1 MIHPSAMISATAKIG
16 NGVTIGPYAIVGDE
30 VTIGDGTVI
39 GPHAVIE
46 PYVEIG
52 AECQIFQFASVG
64 AVPQSLKFKG
74 EVTWTKIGNRCIIR
88 EFVTINRGTEE
99 GGGLTQIGDE
109 CLLMAYV
116 HIAHDCFLGRKVV
129 MANNAT
135 LAGHILIGDYATVG
149 GLTAIHQFVRVGDYA
164 FVGGKSVVV
173 KDIPPFV
180 LASGDRAA
188 LHGLNQVGLKRR
200 GISKQTLK
208 QLKKTYRLIFRIGLT
223 QNEAIE
229 RVAAEVE
236 ALPEVE
242 AFIDFIKS
250 SERGI
255 TR

>member
-1 MIHPSAMISATAKIG
+1 MISDKAKIG
-16 NGVTIGPYAIVGDE
+16 KDVAIGPYAIIADN
-30 VTIGDGTVI
+30 VTIGDRTNI

-52 AECQIFQFASVG
+52 PECQIFQFASVG

-74 EVTWTKIGNRCIIR
+74 EVSWTKIGQKCIIR

-99 GGGLTQIGDE
+99 GGGLTRIGDG

-116 HIAHDCFLGRKVV
+116 HIAHDCSLGCNVV

-135 LAGHILIGDYATVG
+135 LAGHIEVGDYATVG
-149 GLTAIHQFVRVGDYA
+149 GLTAVHQFVRIGECA
-164 FVGGKSVVV
+164 FVGGKTVVV

-180 LASGDRAA
+180 LASGDRAK

-200 GISKQTLK
+200 GFNEDTLK
-208 QLKKTYRLIFRIGLT
+208 QLKKTYRLLFRIGLT

-229 RVAAEVE
+229 RVIAEVE
-236 ALPEVE
+236 LLPEVE
-242 AFIDFIKS
+242 SFINFIKS

>member
-1 MIHPSAMISATAKIG
+1 MISETAKIG
-16 NGVTIGPYAIVGDE
+16 KDVTIGPYAIVSDD
-30 VTIGDGTVI
+30 VTIGDNTVI
-39 GPHAVIE
+39 GPHAVID

-52 AECQIFQFASVG
+52 SECQIFQFASVG
-64 AVPQSLKFKG
+64 AIPQSLKFKG
-74 EVTWTKIGNRCIIR
+74 EVTWTKIGRKCIIR

-99 GGGLTQIGDE
+99 GGGLTQIGDG

-116 HIAHDCFLGRKVV
+116 HIAHDCFLGQNVV

-135 LAGHILIGDYATVG
+135 LAGHIEIGDYATVG
-149 GLTAIHQFVRVGDYA
+149 GLTAVHQFVRIGNYA

-188 LHGLNQVGLKRR
+188 LHGLNQVGLKRH
-200 GISKQTLK
+200 GFTKATLK
-208 QLKKTYRLIFRIGLT
+208 QLKKTYRLLFRIGLT

-236 ALPEVE
+236 LLPEVE
-242 AFIDFIKS
+242 SFINFIKS

>member
-1 MIHPSAMISATAKIG
+1 MIHPTAMVSSKAKIG
-16 NGVTIGPYAIVGDE
+16 TGVTVGPYAIVADD
-30 VTIGDGTVI
+30 VTIGDGTII
-39 GPHAVIE
+39 GPHAVID

-52 AECQIFQFASVG
+52 NECHIFQFASIG

-74 EVTWTKIGNRCIIR
+74 EVTWTRIGKRCIIR

-99 GGGLTQIGDE
+99 GGGLTRIGDD

-116 HIAHDCFLGRKVV
+116 HIAHDCILADRVV

-135 LAGHILIGDYATVG
+135 LAGHVMIGNHATVG
-149 GLTAIHQFVRVGDYA
+149 GLTAVHQFVRIGDYA

-173 KDIPPFV
+173 KDITPFV
-180 LASGDRAA
+180 LASGDRAT
-188 LHGLNQVGLKRR
+188 LHGLNLVGLKRHEFTPE
-200 GISKQTLK
+200 TLK
-208 QLKKTYRLIFRIGLT
+208 QLKKAYRIIFRIGLT
-223 QNEAIE
+223 LNEAIE

-236 ALPEVE
+236 PNPEVK